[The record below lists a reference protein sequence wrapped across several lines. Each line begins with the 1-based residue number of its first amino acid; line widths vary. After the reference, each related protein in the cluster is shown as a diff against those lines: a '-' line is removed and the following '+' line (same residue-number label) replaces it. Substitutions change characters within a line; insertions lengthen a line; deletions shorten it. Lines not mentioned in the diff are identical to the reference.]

1 MITTRSTTTTHPD
14 HGKVIDLAAIEAR
27 LRPKSPQFLR
37 FRFSQC
43 LAGAVEF
50 IAEAAVCAKLL
61 KEQGEDLKGMPHV
74 QTYLNI
80 ARGRILA
87 EAVAKFLE
95 SPCRQLVF
103 AAPID
108 VQGRLVRDSVVDFVK
123 VRPDGGFEPE
133 SIDLATA
140 PLAVAKQ
147 VVGPDGVRSMEE
159 QMDNLWAQQGRASE
173 AAAKAPG
180 MRTYR
185 PQLVLTEEQ
194 WQSVR
199 LHAAVEK
206 CEEREILMRA
216 LEQMG
221 IFTPPNI

>member
-1 MITTRSTTTTHPD
+1 MITTRTAPGP
-14 HGKVIDLAAIEAR
+14 GKVIDLVAIEAR
-27 LRPKSPQFLR
+27 LRPKSPQYLR

-43 LAGAVEF
+43 LTGAVEF

-61 KEQGEDLKGMPHV
+61 KEHGEDLRGLPHV
-74 QTYLNI
+74 QTFLGI

-95 SPCRQLVF
+95 SDCKQLVF

-108 VQGRLVRDSVVDFVK
+108 VQARLVRDSVVDFVK
-123 VRPDGGFEPE
+123 VRPEGGFEPE

-140 PLAVAKQ
+140 PLGVAKQ
-147 VVGPDGVRSMEE
+147 VIGPDGIRSVED
-159 QMDNLWAQQGRASE
+159 QMDHLWSHPATTTV
-173 AAAKAPG
+173 AAKARG

-185 PQLVLTEEQ
+185 PHLVLTEEQ

-199 LHAAVEK
+199 MHAAAEK

-216 LEQMG
+216 LEQGG
-221 IFTPPNI
+221 IFRPPTI